1 MDASSLSENPFAV
14 LTFIA
19 APAVLTNATVALASS
34 AASRM
39 LPTRRRMTHLVEKLE
54 QGNLT
59 QQSRAHLIEHANRVK
74 TQAELLLR
82 ALYSIY
88 LALGAFAIATL
99 VTLLGAVLAA
109 YRESLWFNALTG
121 LAILL
126 GVAGVGGL
134 VLGSVR
140 LFQATPGEP
149 GVGPI
154 RPQRCRRAELYPFR
168 QTHLASPGKLRSS
181 SSRRPRLRR
190 FAMLKSAKRRYERE
204 QFWRRLIREQER
216 SGASIKAFCRSQ
228 GVSQP
233 SYFAWRKKL
242 TPGKRV
248 NARPGFVA
256 VQVVPKTVARSGS
269 IEIMLD
275 HGRRV
280 RVESGFDRQLLSDV
294 LAVLEEQPC

>member
-39 LPTRRRMTHLVEKLE
+39 LPTRQRMTHLVEKLE
-54 QGNLT
+54 QANLT
-59 QQSRAHLIEHANRVK
+59 QQSRADLIEHANRVK

-99 VTLLGAVLAA
+99 VTLLGAVLAV

-134 VLGSVR
+134 VFGSVR
-140 LFQATPGEP
+140 LFQATHLSL
-149 GVGPI
+149 VGI
-154 RPQRCRRAELYPFR
+154 QED
-168 QTHLASPGKLRSS
+168 
-181 SSRRPRLRR
+181 
-190 FAMLKSAKRRYERE
+190 AKRINN
-204 QFWRRLIREQER
+204 Q
-216 SGASIKAFCRSQ
+216 
-228 GVSQP
+228 
-233 SYFAWRKKL
+233 
-242 TPGKRV
+242 T
-248 NARPGFVA
+248 
-256 VQVVPKTVARSGS
+256 VQT
-269 IEIMLD
+269 
-275 HGRRV
+275 
-280 RVESGFDRQLLSDV
+280 
-294 LAVLEEQPC
+294 